1 MENYFVIPQ
10 SPLIKDTVCSFWQV
24 QSQNHHTLCETVLP
38 KGIIE
43 IIFSFETTQLYAR
56 INEQSLTVPRCFI
69 QGFLTSPVQ
78 LQYTGRQTLFG
89 VVLSPTAIKHI
100 FHFPPNEFANRFI
113 DLTLMDNSI
122 YSLWHRLGEQNSFDD
137 RVKTFATWLT
147 QRLPQFTERE
157 KAFNTFLKTHYDTH
171 LSVSDIADRFCYS
184 SKQLSRK
191 LYELSGMNTEQTLL
205 YKKYLQ
211 SIHLMHCSE
220 LSLTNIAY
228 SCHFSD
234 QSHFIRIFK
243 SLSRLTPKEYRQRK
257 SHVEGHIFENVH

>member
-1 MENYFVIPQ
+1 MENYFTIPQ

-24 QSQNHHTLCETVLP
+24 QSQNDLALHETVLP

-43 IIFSFETTQLYAR
+43 IIFSFETTKLYAR
-56 INEQSLTVPRCFI
+56 INERNLTVPRCFI

-78 LQYTGRQTLFG
+78 LQYTGRHTFFG

-100 FHFPPNEFANRFI
+100 FRFPPIVFTNQFI
-113 DLTLMDNSI
+113 DLTLMDSSF
-122 YSLWHRLGEQNSFDD
+122 YSLWHRLGEQNSFEG
-137 RVKTFATWLT
+137 RVKTFTAWLS
-147 QRLPQFTERE
+147 QRVPQFTERE
-157 KAFNTFLKTHYDTH
+157 KAFNNFLKIHNDTH
-171 LSVSDIADRFCYS
+171 LSVSDIAGCFCYS

-191 LYELSGMNTEQTLL
+191 LYELTGMNTEQTLL
-205 YKKYLQ
+205 YKKFLQ
-211 SIHLMHCSE
+211 AIHLMHCSE
-220 LSLTNIAY
+220 LSLTDIAY